1 MLAYSFTLSHMY
13 PINTIPVRL
22 LPDVAKSN
30 AAYAN
35 RSAGIAGPHR
45 KIDLHCHTTKSD
57 GKKTV
62 AELVADAVE
71 KNLEFV
77 AVTDHDFV
85 NREAKVLL
93 EANGI
98 ASCESVE
105 ISARD
110 YEREHSLHL
119 TFYAREINARTDAI
133 LQGVRD
139 GRVQKVRAQCELL
152 AKNGFHISLDE
163 LIDFSHGLGMSAD
176 SITNGHIA
184 EFAMGSEHNRKLAA
198 KIAGRRISSRIEFI
212 QAFLKDF
219 STFKEIGY
227 VKVPDYEPS
236 IELVAELARENRAVV
251 SVAHPN
257 FTFEKYGGIEEFE
270 KRMEVYAKLGIS
282 AIEVNPFANWV
293 WIDSVIKTA
302 ERTGMILTFGSDS
315 HGEEDARHLGLGQ
328 LHRIARMA
336 PQMVQESM
344 ERVVGIIRGSA
355 A

>member
-1 MLAYSFTLSHMY
+1 MY
-13 PINTIPVRL
+13 PTNTIYPLNTIPSRL
-22 LPDVAKSN
+22 LPEISKSN
-30 AAYAN
+30 ADYAT
-35 RSAGIAGPHR
+35 RTRELRGPHR
-45 KIDLHCHTTKSD
+45 KVDLHCHTTKSD

-77 AVTDHDFV
+77 AVTDHDLV
-85 NREAKVLL
+85 NREAKALL
-93 EANGI
+93 ENNGI

-110 YEREHSLHL
+110 YAREHSLHM
-119 TFYAREINARTDAI
+119 TFYAQEINARTDAI

-139 GRVQKVRAQCELL
+139 GRVEKVRAQCELL
-152 AKNGFHISLDE
+152 ARNGFEISLTD
-163 LIDFSHGLGMSAD
+163 LILFSHSLGMSTD

-184 EFAMGSEHNRKLAA
+184 EFAMQSVQNRKLAS
-198 KIAGRRISSRIEFI
+198 KIAGRTISSRIEFI

-219 STFKEIGY
+219 SEFKEIGY

-236 IELVAELARENRAVV
+236 VELVAELVRENRAVV

-270 KRMEVYAKLGIS
+270 KRMTVYAKLGIT
-282 AIEVNPFANWV
+282 AIEVNPFASWV
-293 WIDSVIKTA
+293 WIDSIIRTA
-302 ERTGMILTFGSDS
+302 DRVGMILTFGSDS

-336 PQMVQESM
+336 PQIVQESM
-344 ERVVGIIRGSA
+344 ERVVETISA
-355 A
+355 